1 MLDKRLL
8 DALSRVF
15 NIDPAAITHET
26 TQANTPAW
34 DSIAH
39 LNLVFEIEDTF
50 GVRLSSEEIPTATSV
65 ARLQEILGRH
75 QAV

>member
-15 NIDPAAITHET
+15 NIDPAAITPDTSQE
-26 TQANTPAW
+26 NTPTW
-34 DSIAH
+34 DSIAQ

-50 GVRLSSEEIPTATSV
+50 GVRLSSEEIPQATSV
-65 ARLQEILGRH
+65 ARLQEILRRH
-75 QAV
+75 QAS

>member
-8 DALSRVF
+8 DTVSRVF
-15 NIDPAAITHET
+15 NINPTAITPDT
-26 TQANTPAW
+26 SQDNTPSW

-39 LNLVFEIEDTF
+39 LQLVFEIEDTF
-50 GVRLSSEEIPTATSV
+50 GVRLSSEEIPQATSV

-75 QAV
+75 QGV

>member
-1 MLDKRLL
+1 MLDERLRES
-8 DALSRVF
+8 LSRVF
-15 NIDPAAITHET
+15 QIDPAAITPET
-26 TQANTPAW
+26 CQANTPTW

-50 GVRLSSEEIPTATSV
+50 GVRLSSEEIPKATSV
-65 ARLQEILGRH
+65 AVLQEILDRH